1 MPTVLIPLADGF
13 EELEA
18 VTIIDLLRRA
28 GITVVSASLGTQTVS
43 ASRGVRLVTDTS
55 LNDVIY
61 DDFDMIVLPGGLPG
75 STNLDKDSHIHAIL
89 KRLHQSGNAIAA
101 ICAAPLVLANCG
113 LLEGK
118 RATCYPGVLTQ
129 EEWPSIRLSNDPV
142 VIDGTILTSQGPG
155 TAIDFA
161 LAIIE
166 YLTDSQTRNQ
176 VEAGLVRPA

>member
-1 MPTVLIPLADGF
+1 MSTVLVPLAEGF

-28 GITVVSASLGTQTVS
+28 GITVVSASIGVQLVP
-43 ASRGVRLVTDTS
+43 ASRGVHLVADTS

-75 STNLDKDSHIHAIL
+75 STNLDNDIHIHAIL
-89 KRLHQSGNAIAA
+89 KRLYQSGKAIAA

-113 LLEGK
+113 LLDGK
-118 RATCYPGVLTQ
+118 RATCYPGVLSQ
-129 EEWPSIRLSNDPV
+129 QEWPSITLCDEAI
-142 VIDGTILTSQGPG
+142 VIDGTILTSRGPG
-155 TAIDFA
+155 TAMDFA

-166 YLTDSQTRNQ
+166 YLTDRATRDN
-176 VEAGLVRPA
+176 VEKGLVRTP